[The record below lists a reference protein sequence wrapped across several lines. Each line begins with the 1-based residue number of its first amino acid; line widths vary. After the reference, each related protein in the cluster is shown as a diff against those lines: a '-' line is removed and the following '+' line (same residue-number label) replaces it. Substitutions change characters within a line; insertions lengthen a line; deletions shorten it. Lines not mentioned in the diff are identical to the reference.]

1 MNILLMT
8 DKLITGGAESYFCK
22 LESNLCDEKFTVY
35 TAAGDGELYESLT
48 RKENFMLLSRWNHL
62 RNIHYLRSEICKRK
76 IELIHANS
84 LRMVLYAFLIQ
95 KFMKKK
101 IKVVY
106 TKHNVTI
113 LEKKIPTLFRY
124 FINKYV
130 NNIITVS
137 EFEKNNLI
145 SMHVA
150 EEKIK
155 TIYNGVDIEKFLFQ
169 QKKTES
175 IYKIGI
181 LARLSKEKNHQ
192 LFVKIANVL
201 KKRDDFLFYIAG
213 DGPEKESIMKEIEK
227 HGLQQSVKMLGNISE
242 PHRFIGNMNA
252 LLLLSFREVFPMVVI
267 EAMAT
272 GTPIVSIDVGGINE
286 AVIDGESG
294 VLVSEYCEL
303 GFASELEELQGNEEK
318 VNRIRLKAREKAE
331 RYFSLTKMIEETKS
345 IYELNK

>member
-1 MNILLMT
+1 
-8 DKLITGGAESYFCK
+8 
-22 LESNLCDEKFTVY
+22 
-35 TAAGDGELYESLT
+35 
-48 RKENFMLLSRWNHL
+48 MLLSRWNHL
-62 RNIHYLRSEICKRK
+62 RNIYYLRNEICKRK

-84 LRMVLYAFLIQ
+84 LRMVLYAFLLQ

-101 IKVVY
+101 MKIVY

-113 LEKKIPTLFRY
+113 LEKKMPTLFRY
-124 FINKYV
+124 FMNKYV

-137 EFEKNNLI
+137 EFEKNNLL

-150 EEKIK
+150 EEKVK

-169 QKKTES
+169 QKKKES

-213 DGPEKESIMKEIEK
+213 DGPEKESIMNEIEK
-227 HGLQQSVKMLGNISE
+227 YGLQQRVTMLGNISD
-242 PHRFIGNMNA
+242 PHRFIGNMDA

-286 AVIDGESG
+286 AVINGESG
-294 VLVSEYCEL
+294 VLIHEYCESE
-303 GFASELEELQGNEEK
+303 FASVLEELQGNEEK
-318 VNRIRLKAREKAE
+318 VNDIRLKAREKAE
-331 RYFSLTKMIEETKS
+331 RYFSLTKMIEETKG

>member
-22 LESNLCDEKFTVY
+22 LENNLQCESFTIY
-35 TAAGDGELYESLT
+35 TAAGDGELYQSLA
-48 RKENFMLLSRWNHL
+48 RKENFILLSRSNHL
-62 RNIHYLRSEICKRK
+62 RNIYYLRKEIYKRK
-76 IELIHANS
+76 IDIIHANS
-84 LRMVLYAFLIQ
+84 LRMVLYAFILQ
-95 KFMKKK
+95 KFIKRK

-113 LEKKIPTLFRY
+113 LEKKIPRVFRY
-124 FINKYV
+124 FMNEYV

-145 SMHVA
+145 SIRVA

-169 QKKTES
+169 QKKKES
-175 IYKIGI
+175 VYKIGI

-192 LFVKIANVL
+192 LFVEIANVL
-201 KKRDDFLFYIAG
+201 KTRKDFLFYIAG

-227 HGLQQSVKMLGNISE
+227 YGLQQSVKMLGNISE
-242 PHRFIGNMNA
+242 PHEFIGNMDA

-294 VLVSEYCEL
+294 VLISEYCENV
-303 GFASELEELQGNEEK
+303 FADALKELQENEEK
-318 VNRIRLKAREKAE
+318 VNDIRVNAREKAE
-331 RYFSLTKMIEETKS
+331 IYFSLTKMVEETKG

>member
-1 MNILLMT
+1 
-8 DKLITGGAESYFCK
+8 
-22 LESNLCDEKFTVY
+22 
-35 TAAGDGELYESLT
+35 
-48 RKENFMLLSRWNHL
+48 
-62 RNIHYLRSEICKRK
+62 
-76 IELIHANS
+76 
-84 LRMVLYAFLIQ
+84 
-95 KFMKKK
+95 
-101 IKVVY
+101 
-106 TKHNVTI
+106 
-113 LEKKIPTLFRY
+113 
-124 FINKYV
+124 
-130 NNIITVS
+130 IITVS

-169 QKKTES
+169 QKKKES

-227 HGLQQSVKMLGNISE
+227 YGLQQSVKMLGNISE
-242 PHRFIGNMNA
+242 PHRFIGNMDA

-294 VLVSEYCEL
+294 VLLSEYCESV
-303 GFASELEELQGNEEK
+303 FASALEELQGNEKK
-318 VNRIRLKAREKAE
+318 VNGIRLKAREKAE